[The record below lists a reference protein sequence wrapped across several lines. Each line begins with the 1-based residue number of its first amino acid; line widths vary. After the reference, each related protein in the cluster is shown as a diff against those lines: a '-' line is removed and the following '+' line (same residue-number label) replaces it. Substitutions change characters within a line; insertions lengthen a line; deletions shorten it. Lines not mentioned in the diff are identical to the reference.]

1 MANVDVK
8 VSAKI
13 SLATIFKKLH
23 EKALSEAEKN
33 GFELAN
39 SAVVDNKFQ
48 GPGEFFISVK
58 KQDGSEFTADE
69 ALPSLQAYVQWFNG
83 PDTAKKIIAQS
94 LIPIENDQED
104 KSSDKSN
111 DKDDDQE
118 KDDADASDEEK
129 SDDAESDD
137 GESSDNSADDQST
150 EDSKQKPTR
159 ESISYLDSSF
169 RFLLE
174 ANDDKEDDDKNAKHP
189 AWGISYKIKEIK
201 GKPFKKLEDSLKD
214 LMKSK
219 LSIKLGWTTLVGSG
233 ESYDLGTIELSP
245 EKFFKEVDTDELLK
259 AVVKQADED
268 FKGNKMRISVDSK
281 DNTLKQL
288 KGIVDKKTKSVIQS
302 TKECMMFKIPKN
314 DKHFKEYTPTT
325 LAKCIT
331 KGWESLAK
339 GIGLFK
345 KGGSSLVNM
354 FKSLVKPNEIIR
366 IMQTSNDKSGS
377 QTTEESLIARFYPN
391 LLSEAENNQAKSIS
405 DISTKVHNDFSTIES
420 FKKIAGI
427 SELPNEKALKIS
439 TKIYTDIAEFSSDYE
454 KQFDISKIVFDP
466 DKNEAIVAIKLI
478 NISTQ
483 SDDIKKYEDATK
495 LLNDA
500 LPKDL
505 YQKYKL
511 VADGP
516 VNQIFSNNI
525 EHSEKSPTSE
535 SFVIDDRYK
544 SLFSLLFEHNNLID
558 DDYILTESLIEDD
571 LSEYLTE
578 KKHPISI
585 NKKQHRNE
593 LIARRRKQL
602 EAANGKDK
610 ESEDTEED
618 NNKEDSVENNTE
630 DTSKDASES
639 SENQTSDNEEP
650 ENKEQQ
656 SDNND
661 KDNKDSS
668 KSDEDNDNQEKSNT
682 DDSENDEDV
691 KDNSDDN
698 SEDEDSEESKDSEE
712 DKESEDDK
720 KGKDEDSEDKESEDD
735 KKDEGKDSEESKDS
749 EEDKESEDDKKDE
762 GKDSEDKESEDD
774 KKDEDE
780 ESEDDKKGKD
790 EDSEESKD
798 SEEDKESEDDKKGED
813 KEDGSNDSK
822 EPSVAYIL
830 KVSTEEF
837 GSQKLFSDY
846 DVLYLYPIK
855 K

>member
-23 EKALSEAEKN
+23 EKALGEAEKN

-58 KQDGSEFTADE
+58 KQDGSAFTADE

-83 PDTAKKIIAQS
+83 PDTAKKITAKS

-104 KSSDKSN
+104 KSSDKPN

-118 KDDADASDEEK
+118 KEDTDASDDEK
-129 SDDAESDD
+129 SNDTESDD
-137 GESSDNSADDQST
+137 GESSDNSTDDQST
-150 EDSKQKPTR
+150 EDSKKKPTG
-159 ESISYLDSSF
+159 ESISYLNSSF

-233 ESYDLGTIELSP
+233 ESHDLGTIELSP

-281 DNTLKQL
+281 DNALKQL
-288 KGIVDKKTKSVIQS
+288 KGIVDKKTKSAIQS

-325 LAKCIT
+325 LANCIT

-377 QTTEESLIARFYPN
+377 QTTEESLIAIFYPN

-405 DISTKVHNDFSTIES
+405 DINTKVHNDFSTIES

-439 TKIYTDIAEFSSDYE
+439 TKIYTDMAEFSSDYE

-466 DKNEAIVAIKLI
+466 DKNEAIAAIKLI

-483 SDDIKKYEDATK
+483 PDDIKKYEDATK
-495 LLNDA
+495 LLNDS

-525 EHSEKSPTSE
+525 KQSEKSQTSE

-544 SLFSLLFEHNNLID
+544 SLFSLLFEHNNIID

-602 EAANGKDK
+602 EAANEKDK

-618 NNKEDSVENNTE
+618 NNKEDPVENNTE

-639 SENQTSDNEEP
+639 PENQTSDNEEP

-661 KDNKDSS
+661 KDNQDSS

-682 DDSENDEDV
+682 DDSENVEDV

-698 SEDEDSEESKDSEE
+698 SEDEDSEESNDKDSDESNND
-712 DKESEDDK
+712 DKEETKDSDDNSDKENSDTDSDDSKQSDNKNADNSEGDEEEPSTNNSEDNNN
-720 KGKDEDSEDKESEDD
+720 ETHSEHQPS
-735 KKDEGKDSEESKDS
+735 G
-749 EEDKESEDDKKDE
+749 
-762 GKDSEDKESEDD
+762 
-774 KKDEDE
+774 
-780 ESEDDKKGKD
+780 
-790 EDSEESKD
+790 
-798 SEEDKESEDDKKGED
+798 
-813 KEDGSNDSK
+813 DGSNDSK
-822 EPSVAYIL
+822 QPSVAYIL

-846 DVLYLYPIK
+846 DVIYLYPIK

>member
-23 EKALSEAEKN
+23 EKALGEAEKN

-39 SAVVDNKFQ
+39 SAVVDDKFQ

-58 KQDGSEFTADE
+58 KQDGSAFTADE
-69 ALPSLQAYVQWFNG
+69 ALPSLQTYVQWFNG
-83 PDTAKKIIAQS
+83 PDTAKKITAQS

-118 KDDADASDEEK
+118 KEDTDASDEEK
-129 SDDAESDD
+129 SDDTKSDD
-137 GESSDNSADDQST
+137 GESSDNSTDDQST
-150 EDSKQKPTR
+150 EDSKEKPTG

-174 ANDDKEDDDKNAKHP
+174 VNNDKDDDDKNAKHP

-219 LSIKLGWTTLVGSG
+219 LSIKLGWTTLVGIG
-233 ESYDLGTIELSP
+233 GNHELGTIELSP
-245 EKFFKEVDTDELLK
+245 EKFFKDVDTDELLK
-259 AVVKQADED
+259 AVIKQADED
-268 FKGNKMRISVDSK
+268 FKGNKIRISVDSK

-288 KGIVDKKTKSVIQS
+288 KGIIDKKTKAAIQS

-314 DKHFKEYTPTT
+314 DKHFKEYNQSS

-366 IMQTSNDKSGS
+366 ITQPSNDNSGS
-377 QTTEESLIARFYPN
+377 QTTEESLLARFYPN
-391 LLSEAENNQAKSIS
+391 LLTEAGNTQSKSMS
-405 DISTKVHNDFSTIES
+405 DINIKVHNDFSSIKS
-420 FKKIAGI
+420 FKKIAGV
-427 SELPNEKALKIS
+427 SELLNEKALKIS
-439 TKIYTDIAEFSSDYE
+439 TKIYTDIFEFSSDYG
-454 KQFDISKIVFDP
+454 KQFDISKINFDP
-466 DKNEAIVAIKLI
+466 NKNEALVSIKLI

-483 SDDIKKYEDATK
+483 SDDIKKYEEVTK
-495 LLNDA
+495 SLNDT

-516 VNQIFSNNI
+516 VNQIFSNQI
-525 EHSEKSPTSE
+525 KSSEKSQTSE
-535 SFVIDDRYK
+535 SSVIDDRYK
-544 SLFSLLFEHNNLID
+544 GLFSLLFENNNLID
-558 DDYILTESLIEDD
+558 EYILTESLIEDD

-578 KKHPISI
+578 KKHPIST
-585 NKKQHRNE
+585 NKKQHAKD
-593 LIARRRKQL
+593 LIARRSKQL
-602 EAANGKDK
+602 EAAKRKDK

-618 NNKEDSVENNTE
+618 NSKEGSVENNTE
-630 DTSKDASES
+630 DISKDASET
-639 SENQTSDNEEP
+639 SENQTSDNEES
-650 ENKEQQ
+650 ENKEQT
-656 SDNND
+656 SDN
-661 KDNKDSS
+661 DNKDNQDSS
-668 KSDEDNDNQEKSNT
+668 SNSEENNKSDN
-682 DDSENDEDV
+682 
-691 KDNSDDN
+691 
-698 SEDEDSEESKDSEE
+698 DSEE
-712 DKESEDDK
+712 DKKQSDDSENKFNSKDDNNKSSEDSDETN
-720 KGKDEDSEDKESEDD
+720 DEDSTKSNNDEEKSENSEDNGNSDEEKSSDSNQSDD
-735 KKDEGKDSEESKDS
+735 KQTKDSDKTKDEENSSSDGEESS
-749 EEDKESEDDKKDE
+749 RQQAS
-762 GKDSEDKESEDD
+762 S
-774 KKDEDE
+774 
-780 ESEDDKKGKD
+780 
-790 EDSEESKD
+790 
-798 SEEDKESEDDKKGED
+798 
-813 KEDGSNDSK
+813 DGSNDSNK
-822 EPSVAYIL
+822 PSVAYVL
-830 KVSTEEF
+830 KVSTEEL
-837 GSQKLFSDY
+837 GTQKLFSDY

-855 K
+855 N